1 MECGTRK
8 LDVQSGFLKVY
19 NLHYVAW
26 FTLLLVGVILIFLD
40 ILLFRSFTDPVY
52 RLLQTMQEFGK
63 GNYDIKAKEEGIGE
77 LKNLSAHFNIMA
89 DKLQEQ
95 MEEIRRNERERQQ
108 MEKKLL
114 QSQINPHFLYNTL
127 DSIIWMAEGKKNE
140 EVVVMTAS
148 LARLLRQS
156 ISNEDELVTI
166 GKEVEYVRSYL
177 TIQKMRYK
185 DKLEFEIEVE
195 PCIAHVPI
203 IRLVLQS
210 DRGECDLSW
219 TEV

>member
-1 MECGTRK
+1 MVLVNSMSS
-8 LDVQSGFLKVY
+8 LDFESY

-95 MEEIRRNERERQQ
+95 NGRNPKERMRA
-108 MEKKLL
+108 
-114 QSQINPHFLYNTL
+114 SA
-127 DSIIWMAEGKKNE
+127 DGE
-140 EVVVMTAS
+140 EVAAV
-148 LARLLRQS
+148 
-156 ISNEDELVTI
+156 
-166 GKEVEYVRSYL
+166 
-177 TIQKMRYK
+177 
-185 DKLEFEIEVE
+185 
-195 PCIAHVPI
+195 
-203 IRLVLQS
+203 S
-210 DRGECDLSW
+210 D
-219 TEV
+219 